1 MKDIKLKQIDA
12 VLFDLDGTVYYGS
25 KIIPG
30 ANEAIT
36 YFKEHGKRVYFTTN
50 NSTKTRQQI
59 FERLTGM
66 GVICELTEVLTS
78 GYLAAQYAKKT
89 GMKDIYVFGS
99 EDLKA
104 ELRGAGVEV
113 NESEDAENLLIG
125 FNTSMT
131 YDGLTAAI
139 QVALHAR
146 TIIACNRERLFPGEG
161 ARLMP
166 GCGAMTAPIEWCVNR
181 QADLIIGKPNTY
193 FVDYLSES
201 YGYETGRILVVGD
214 SYESDVRMAHAAG
227 TKAILLNRTHHDDV
241 MTLDTIGQIP
251 QYFEGSNDL

>member
-1 MKDIKLKQIDA
+1 MKNIKLEQFDA

-36 YFKEHGKRVYFTTN
+36 FCKEHGKQVYFTTN

-59 FERLTGM
+59 YERLMKM
-66 GVICELTEVLTS
+66 GVICELSEVLTS

-89 GMKDIYVFGS
+89 GMKDIYIFGS
-99 EDLKA
+99 EDLKS
-104 ELRGAGVEV
+104 EFRNLGVEV

-131 YDGLTAAI
+131 YDGLTSAI
-139 QVALHAR
+139 QVALHAK

-193 FVDYLSES
+193 FVDYLVES
-201 YGYETGRILVVGD
+201 NGYDAGRILVVGD
-214 SYESDVRMAHAAG
+214 SYESDVAMAKAAG
-227 TKAILLNRTHHDDV
+227 TQAILLNQQHRDDV
-241 MTLDTIGQIP
+241 VTLENIGQLVG
-251 QYFEGSNDL
+251 YMR

>member
-1 MKDIKLKQIDA
+1 MKNIKLEQFDA

-36 YFKEHGKRVYFTTN
+36 FFKDHGKQVYFTTN
-50 NSTKTRQQI
+50 NSTKTRRQI
-59 FERLTGM
+59 YERLMGM
-66 GVICELTEVLTS
+66 GVICELSEVLTS
-78 GYLAAQYAKKT
+78 GYLAAQYAKQT

-99 EDLKA
+99 EDLKS
-104 ELRGAGVEV
+104 EFCGEGVEV
-113 NESEDAENLLIG
+113 NESEDAENLIIG

-131 YDGLTAAI
+131 YEGLTSAI
-139 QVALHAR
+139 QVALHAK

-181 QADLIIGKPNTY
+181 KADLIIGKPNTY
-193 FVDYLSES
+193 FVDYLVES
-201 YGYETGRILVVGD
+201 NGYKASRILVVGD
-214 SYESDVRMAHAAG
+214 SYESDVAMAKAAG
-227 TKAILLNRTHHDDV
+227 TKAILLNEKHRDDV
-241 MTLDTIGQIP
+241 VTLESIGRIVEYMQ
-251 QYFEGSNDL
+251 